1 MLCSQEYTTSEGL
14 PEAGSPVL
22 KSAASMSLYRSRH
35 NATSEP
41 KAEFGRD
48 GVLTLLRE
56 AVTVEPTDVRLIVAA
71 FEPGLK
77 ALGPLVTGGEGSL
90 CRPQSYMKIGV

>member
-1 MLCSQEYTTSEGL
+1 
-14 PEAGSPVL
+14 
-22 KSAASMSLYRSRH
+22 MSLYRSRH

-48 GVLTLLRE
+48 GILTLLLRE
-56 AVTVEPTDVRLIVAA
+56 AVTLEAADVRLIVAV

-77 ALGPLVTGGEGSL
+77 ALGPFVTGGEGSL
-90 CRPQSYMKIGV
+90 CRPQSYMKIGVCGDHDPPPVKGARPS

>member
-1 MLCSQEYTTSEGL
+1 
-14 PEAGSPVL
+14 
-22 KSAASMSLYRSRH
+22 MSLYRSRH

-56 AVTVEPTDVRLIVAA
+56 AVTVESAGVILIVEEFARQRQA
-71 FEPGLK
+71 
-77 ALGPLVTGGEGSL
+77 V
-90 CRPQSYMKIGV
+90 